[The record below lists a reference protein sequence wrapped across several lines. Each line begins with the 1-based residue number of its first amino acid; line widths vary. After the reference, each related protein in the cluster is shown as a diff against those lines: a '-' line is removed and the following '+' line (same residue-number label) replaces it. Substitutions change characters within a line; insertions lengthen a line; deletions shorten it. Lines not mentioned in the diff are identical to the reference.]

1 MRRQIGA
8 AARWQNGSIDWA
20 VPATMEVRH
29 GARRRLTGCASAGAV
44 GLDPSPTSM
53 NLESAIVNVFLF
65 WVLTTPHEYAHA
77 LVATWLGDDTPR
89 QEGRLTLN
97 PMAHVDWLGT
107 VLLPA
112 VTSLMGGGFLGW
124 GKPVSTS
131 LAWLR
136 GGLNGLALVALAG
149 PAANIVLAVL
159 LGAVARVTA
168 GWIPAL
174 SEFAAHGVLLSLY
187 LAAFNLLPVPPLDG
201 SKLLLVVRIPRVVY
215 EELARFGFVVLIL
228 AISTTGLGRWL
239 WTLSL
244 DGAALIFRVFG

>member
-1 MRRQIGA
+1 MK
-8 AARWQNGSIDWA
+8 
-20 VPATMEVRH
+20 
-29 GARRRLTGCASAGAV
+29 
-44 GLDPSPTSM
+44 
-53 NLESAIVNVFLF
+53 LESAILNVLLF

-77 LVATWLGDDTPR
+77 LVATWLGDETPR

-112 VTSLMGGGFLGW
+112 ITSLMGGGFLGW

-149 PAANIVLAVL
+149 PAANVVLAVL
-159 LGAVARVTA
+159 LGLVARVTA
-168 GWIPAL
+168 GWVPAL
-174 SEFAAHGVLLSLY
+174 SEFAARGVLLSLY

-201 SKLLLVVRIPRVVY
+201 SKLLLVVRIPTLVY
-215 EELARFGFVVLIL
+215 AELARFGFVVLIL
-228 AISTTGLGRWL
+228 AMSTTGLGGWL

-244 DGAALIFRVFG
+244 NGAALISQVFG